1 MEEDEDEEKEDE
13 EEETALDEAMLEE
26 EEDEEEEKDDS
37 SLVLAAEA
45 VELSVKEV
53 AELSAAEREEKLELD
68 LLASVQ
74 ALKRRAASSKK
85 RERNFFMDFYLKDF
99 RKERKEETQLAVKTL
114 GQPHW

>member
-26 EEDEEEEKDDS
+26 EDEEEEKDDS
-37 SLVLAAEA
+37 SLVLEAEE
-45 VELSVKEV
+45 VELSLKEV

-99 RKERKEETQLAVKTL
+99 RKERKEETQLAIKTL

>member
-13 EEETALDEAMLEE
+13 EEETALDEAMLE

-99 RKERKEETQLAVKTL
+99 RKERKEETQLAIKTL

>member
-13 EEETALDEAMLEE
+13 EEENALDEAMLE

-37 SLVLAAEA
+37 SLVLEAEE
-45 VELSVKEV
+45 VELSLKEV

-99 RKERKEETQLAVKTL
+99 RKERKEETQLAIKTL

>member
-13 EEETALDEAMLEE
+13 EETALDEAMLE

-99 RKERKEETQLAVKTL
+99 RKERKEETQLAIKTL

>member
-13 EEETALDEAMLEE
+13 EETALDEAMLE

>member
-13 EEETALDEAMLEE
+13 EEENALDEAMLE

-37 SLVLAAEA
+37 SLVLEAEE
-45 VELSVKEV
+45 VELSLKEV